1 MAARHGALCAGG
13 GDDPANEVVIGSG
26 EGALL
31 CRYHTGRRH
40 LDDPDQLT
48 LEWAGTYRHYHAAM
62 MRTLPIG
69 RPQPLHLEMHAVA
82 RDALLAVEDRLR
94 SGRTYRSEQRRGG
107 KECVSTC
114 RPRSP
119 PSH

>member
-1 MAARHGALCAGG
+1 MHGAIFAGG
-13 GDDPANEVVIGSG
+13 GYDPANGFVIGSG

-94 SGRTYRSEQRRGG
+94 SGRTYGEARSEERRVG

-114 RPRSP
+114 RSRWSP
-119 PSH
+119 YH